1 MTVQDRQASAGRRAG
16 IAADVLF
23 ALLSAA
29 VLAFTADRF
38 AHDGRAWVF
47 DTVADGAVC
56 AAALARRRH
65 RLAAPIAGLAVST
78 VATFVATLA
87 GLPSEPGAA
96 AILALMVLAFTAVRV
111 LPSVPATA
119 IALCGVCVAGAGRLG
134 AALGYQTSHAAY
146 MVGAESWLA
155 AVALGLGLRH
165 LDRRRHDTAE
175 RVRRDER
182 LAMARELHDVV
193 AHHIT
198 GIVLQTQAARIT
210 ARCGRGSDEFDNSDS
225 SDNSDN
231 PDEFDEALAE
241 IEAAG
246 SDALAAMRR
255 VVALLRDTDDAVTTG
270 AGAGSDDL
278 AELVERFAGHG
289 PAVTLSMPR
298 QNEAQWPPEIASTV
312 YRVVQESLTNIA
324 RHALNAHSASVTITQ
339 VTEGI
344 HIEVADDAPPTPPRH
359 LHRPGFGLI
368 GMRERVEALG
378 GTLDAGPRA
387 DGGAGWV
394 VRAVLPI
401 ASSGPDGGSDSD
413 SVPDPDP
420 DLRSDP
426 APAPDLTAGSAPDP
440 SSAPAPTTRPTS
452 AAGAPR

>member
-1 MTVQDRQASAGRRAG
+1 MSVQDRQRPTGRAG
-16 IAADVLF
+16 AAADVLF
-23 ALLSAA
+23 ALLGAA

-47 DTVADGAVC
+47 DTVADGTVC

-65 RLAAPIAGLAVST
+65 PLAAAIAGLAVST
-78 VATFVATLA
+78 VAAVVATLA

-96 AILALMVLAFTAVRV
+96 AILALAVLAITAVRV

-119 IALCGVCVAGAGRLG
+119 IALCGVFVAGAGRLG
-134 AALGYQTSHAAY
+134 TALGYQTSHAAY
-146 MVGAESWLA
+146 RVGAETWLA
-155 AVALGLGLRH
+155 AVALGLWLRY

-210 ARCGRGSDEFDNSDS
+210 ARRGQDPEDLD
-225 SDNSDN
+225 D
-231 PDEFDEALAE
+231 ALTE

-246 SDALAAMRR
+246 TEALTAMRR
-255 VVALLRDTDDAVTTG
+255 VVALLRDTDDAVTTA
-270 AGAGSDDL
+270 AGTGPEDL
-278 AELVERFAGHG
+278 AELVARFAGHG
-289 PAVTLSMPR
+289 PAVTLSMPQR
-298 QNEAQWPPEIASTV
+298 NETQWPPEIASTV

-324 RHALNAHSASVTITQ
+324 RHAMNARSATIAITQ
-339 VTEGI
+339 GADGI
-344 HIEVADDAPPTPPRH
+344 RVEVADDAPATPPRH

-378 GTLDAGPRA
+378 GTLEAGQRA
-387 DGGAGWV
+387 GGGGAGWV
-394 VRAVLPI
+394 VSAVLPV
-401 ASSGPDGGSDSD
+401 SRSGPDSASCSDSSSD
-413 SVPDPDP
+413 SAASLSTPT
-420 DLRSDP
+420 S
-426 APAPDLTAGSAPDP
+426 TSAP
-440 SSAPAPTTRPTS
+440 
-452 AAGAPR
+452 GAPR